1 VGGGFRDGVWAA
13 VRRRLIGAVAVLVAV
28 GALLLALDGSLSH
41 TSGQDGT
48 VAAATRST
56 AGHTS
61 RRGHRRRTHTVTVP
75 GSPTLTPVARLSS
88 GPAQQRLRRALDR
101 SLASAHTREVG
112 ALVYD
117 ITAGR
122 ELYAAHPATGRPP
135 ASVEKLWTATA
146 LMDRLG
152 PDARLHTAILGTGF
166 QRGGVWHGNLYLRG
180 GGDPTFGDT
189 AFNEVWNHGYGA
201 NAATLVAQLQRR
213 GIHRVTGRLYADESL
228 FDTRRGALI
237 TDYRPD
243 IPDLGGQLS
252 ALTYDHGTTLPHYTP
267 ATFAAHE
274 VALTMRGFRIAVTA
288 AGHSARTPVD
298 ADLLATVASPPTSEL
313 IRLMNV
319 PSDDFFAELLT
330 KQLGVLFGHG
340 GSISAGAAVIA
351 QTIAAHYGL
360 RPLLLDG
367 SGLGRADRTSP
378 LQVVELLRDVNAT
391 AVGRELSASL
401 PTTGVNGTVQGIG
414 AKTAAQGRCLAKT
427 GSLNNVTNL
436 AGYCETRSGQEIAFG
451 LFIDGPDN
459 GTGFELESRMVGAIA
474 AY

>member
-1 VGGGFRDGVWAA
+1 
-13 VRRRLIGAVAVLVAV
+13 VRRRLIGAAAVIVAV
-28 GALLLALDGSLSH
+28 GALLLAFGGSLNH
-41 TSGQDGT
+41 TSDQDGT
-48 VAAATRST
+48 VAAATRSP
-56 AGHTS
+56 ARQTS
-61 RRGHRRRTHTVTVP
+61 RRGHRRRPHTVVS
-75 GSPTLTPVARLSS
+75 GSPTLIPVVEQPS
-88 GPAQQRLRRALDR
+88 GPAQRRLRAALDR
-101 SLASAHTREVG
+101 SLAAGHTRQVG
-112 ALVYD
+112 VLVYD
-117 ITAGR
+117 ITSGR
-122 ELYAAHPATGRPP
+122 VLYAAHPATQRPP
-135 ASVEKLWTATA
+135 ASVEKLWTTTA

-152 PDARLHTAILGTGF
+152 PGARLHTSILGTGV

-189 AFNEVWNHGYGA
+189 AFNEVWNHGFGA
-201 NAATLVAQLQRR
+201 DAATLVGQLVRR
-213 GIHRVTGRLYADESL
+213 GIRRVTGHLYADESL

-252 ALTYDHGTTLPHYTP
+252 ALTYDHGTTLPHDTP

-274 VALTMRGFRIAVTA
+274 VALTMRGSRIAVTA
-288 AGHSARTPVD
+288 ATHSARTPVD
-298 ADLLATVASPPTSEL
+298 ADLLATVASPPMSEL

-351 QTIAAHYGL
+351 QTIAAHYDL
-360 RPLLLDG
+360 RPVILDG

-378 LQVVELLRDVNAT
+378 LQIVELLRDVNAT

-401 PTTGVNGTVQGIG
+401 PRTGVNGTVQGIG
-414 AKTAAQGRCLAKT
+414 VRTAAQGRCLAKT

-436 AGYCETRSGQEIAFG
+436 AGDCDTRSGQEIAFG
-451 LFIDGPDN
+451 LFIDGPEN
-459 GTGFELESRMVGAIA
+459 ETGFALESRMVGAIA